1 MENGEL
7 KMDNR
12 ISNGM
17 KFRYRT
23 DKEMK
28 DSGVEWIGKIPNEWL
43 ILKLRNLGNIST
55 SSVDKKIEEKDK
67 IVKLVNY
74 VDIYNSKSKEIYNN
88 SDYMKV
94 SAKEK
99 QIETCDLIKGDVL
112 FTPSSETINDIG
124 YSAVVMEDL
133 DNTLYSYHIVRLRFN
148 RYIYLNFKK
157 YMFWSNSFLNYLSSR
172 ATGTTRK
179 TLSLNDFKENTV
191 VIPLKEEQEKIAKF
205 LDVKTYEFD
214 SIISKKEALIQKLE
228 EAKKSLISE
237 VVTGKVKVVKSADGY
252 ELVERK
258 KEEMN
263 ECNESSIEFMPK
275 DWIRKKL
282 KYNCYLKGRIGWQG
296 LKQSEFID
304 EGPYLI
310 TGMNFKNGKIR
321 WEEVY
326 HISEERYNE
335 APDIHLKAG
344 DVLITK
350 DGTIGKLL
358 FIDYLPGKASL
369 NSHLLVMRPLNNDF
383 LPKFL
388 YYSLDSSYFKEYV
401 ERVKT
406 GTTFYG
412 ITQEAISNFNLLIP
426 SINEQENIIAFLDHR
441 LESLEKIISK
451 IKREITLLKD
461 AKQSLISE
469 AVTGK
474 IEILD

>member
-1 MENGEL
+1 
-7 KMDNR
+7 MDNR
-12 ISNGM
+12 ASNGM

-23 DKEMK
+23 NEEMK
-28 DSGVEWIGKIPNEWL
+28 ESGVEWLGKIPNEWL

-74 VDIYNSKSKEIYNN
+74 VDIYNSKTKEIYNN

-148 RYIYLNFKK
+148 RDIYLNFKK

-179 TLSLNDFKENTV
+179 TLSLNDFKENKV

-205 LDVKTYEFD
+205 LDIKTAEFD
-214 SIISKKEALIQKLE
+214 SIISKKEALIKKLE

-237 VVTGKVKVVKSADGY
+237 VVTGKVKVIKTEEGY
-252 ELVERK
+252 QLIKRK
-258 KEEMN
+258 KEEMKDSGVEWLGDIPKN
-263 ECNESSIEFMPK
+263 WDINRLKYVGEAITGLTYSPK
-275 DWIRKKL
+275 DIV
-282 KYNCYLKGRIGWQG
+282 N
-296 LKQSEFID
+296 EN
-304 EGPYLI
+304 EGVLVLRSS
-310 TGMNFKNGKIR
+310 NVKNGKIVLQDNVYVNMNIPNKLVTKKGDIIICSR
-321 WEEVY
+321 NGSRSLIGKNACIREENEGVSFGAFMTIFRSKHY
-326 HISEERYNE
+326 EYLNFVFNSE
-335 APDIHLKAG
+335 IFKAQAG
-344 DVLITK
+344 SFLTSTINQL
-350 DGTIGKLL
+350 TIGN
-358 FIDYLPGKASL
+358 L
-369 NSHLLVMRPLNNDF
+369 NSFIIPVPNFEDQNNIIEY
-383 LPKFL
+383 LKQKVEK
-388 YYSLDSSYFKEYV
+388 YENILDS
-401 ERVKT
+401 
-406 GTTFYG
+406 
-412 ITQEAISNFNLLIP
+412 ISNQI
-426 SINEQENIIAFLDHR
+426 
-441 LESLEKIISK
+441 EKIK
-451 IKREITLLKD
+451 L

-474 IEILD
+474 IEVLD